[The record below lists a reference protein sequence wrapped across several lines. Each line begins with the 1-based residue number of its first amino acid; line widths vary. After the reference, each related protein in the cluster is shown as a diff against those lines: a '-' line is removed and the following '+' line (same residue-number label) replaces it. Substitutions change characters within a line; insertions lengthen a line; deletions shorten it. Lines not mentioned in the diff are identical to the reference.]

1 MLLSILDCRP
11 LPIRR
16 NFRMS
21 DQALIHHSGCP
32 ENIPSGAQADRLVDL
47 VVQRLTLAQDVAAAK
62 YDSGVPIDDPVR
74 ELEILE
80 SAAHALKARGPR
92 QRIVIQFFR
101 DQIEANKV
109 IQRELH
115 QRWRRHPEESPAA
128 NPDVVAELRLKLDK
142 ITGQLTRLFNS
153 MSKFPQYTHGHLA
166 ELIDERFSAMAPG
179 QQLPKMHRDAA
190 LFAMRAFCTDAS
202 ARIGLSGP

>member
-1 MLLSILDCRP
+1 M
-11 LPIRR
+11 
-16 NFRMS
+16 
-21 DQALIHHSGCP
+21 
-32 ENIPSGAQADRLVDL
+32 
-47 VVQRLTLAQDVAAAK
+47 AQDVAAAK

-80 SAAHALKARGPR
+80 SATDAVEARGPH

-115 QRWRRHPEESPAA
+115 QPWRRHPEESPAA
-128 NPDVVAELRLKLDK
+128 NPDVVAEIKLKLDK
-142 ITGQLTRLFNS
+142 ITSQITRLFNS
-153 MSKFPQYTHGHLA
+153 MSKFPRYTHGHLT

-179 QQLPKMHRDAA
+179 QQLPKLHRDAA